1 MSRFVAT
8 LATLFALLTPH
19 ETQALFHLA
28 VIDEVKSG
36 ANGNPSIQ
44 YVEIRMLSANQ
55 TLVAHSRL
63 TVFKCSGDG
72 GGSAVLIADLP
83 ANVPNGGPNLRWI
96 MASPSAAVFLA
107 QSGITPD
114 FTWDATVIGSIP
126 TACGMVCWG
135 APSSTVPPN
144 PPTWD
149 ATNPAN
155 YTDCV
160 AYGTY
165 DGAPEPAGNPPAGAT
180 PGDPTFSLRRAD
192 DLMFSNNFTL
202 DCPSPT
208 NNANMMGTFG
218 SCTPPTTTSTSTTST
233 TTSTTLAF
241 GGDDTGCVP
250 DTKGHLKCGDG
261 LGKAFGKAI
270 RAVIK
275 CHQKQAHAAFAG
287 PPADDEACEEG
298 TGTGKAAKEK
308 LDAAIAK
315 LSPLCSGQQLSGA
328 TAEETTLFA
337 SKTNPASLDAQ
348 NGNVY
353 CDGTTSI
360 DASGDDAGT
369 VDMAAADAKNRLKC
383 ADTVGAELGKLAAAV
398 IKCHQKAAD
407 AKFAFKPFDEE
418 ACEETDP
425 VKHKAAHEKYSAAMD
440 KLDLKGT
447 CTQTCLS
454 RTSRDMLAANVISQI
469 EAANEV
475 AYPCP

>member
-287 PPADDEACEEG
+287 PPADA
-298 TGTGKAAKEK
+298 
-308 LDAAIAK
+308 
-315 LSPLCSGQQLSGA
+315 
-328 TAEETTLFA
+328 
-337 SKTNPASLDAQ
+337 
-348 NGNVY
+348 
-353 CDGTTSI
+353 
-360 DASGDDAGT
+360 
-369 VDMAAADAKNRLKC
+369 R
-383 ADTVGAELGKLAAAV
+383 
-398 IKCHQKAAD
+398 
-407 AKFAFKPFDEE
+407 FAFKPFDEE